1 MFCTLNVHQPLVP
14 TVNDELNYNQQ
25 NCVFLLIQ
33 DLEIEQLSK
42 DLDALKKENFN
53 LKKKLDKQQTHI
65 DMKKSRRGTV
75 ST

>member
-1 MFCTLNVHQPLVP
+1 MFCTMNVHQPLVP
-14 TVNDELNYNQQ
+14 TVNDELNYLQ